1 MAMSFFQK
9 LRLGFRGWS
18 RRRAEESRRKR
29 EEFLQ
34 RDTAWSKPAAQPAAA
49 TAAAKK
55 VAGID
60 VDGLQVA
67 YLDDSG
73 QIEHYLD
80 LQSGEVVEFPSAERA
95 RHGGVTAAP
104 QRYRRVPTR
113 DAGSEAADRDLFVA
127 GLESPAARSA
137 LAAAIVAGEL
147 AGFRRVLS
155 GDRTLE
161 RGWYNFKNDR
171 ALAAIEAWLR
181 EIGAT

>member
-34 RDTAWSKPAAQPAAA
+34 RDTAWSKPAVEPVAAA
-49 TAAAKK
+49 APKK
-55 VAGID
+55 KTSID
-60 VDGLQVA
+60 VEGLQVA

-73 QIEHYLD
+73 RIEHYLD

-113 DAGSEAADRDLFVA
+113 DPVSEAADRELFAA
-127 GLESPAARSA
+127 GLEVPAVRTA
-137 LAAAIVAGEL
+137 LAATIAAGDG

-181 EIGAT
+181 EIGAN